1 MQCSFSFACCALLFL
16 CVTQQ
21 LAQEAEVK
29 AITFMASITLPV
41 LVAACAPTR
50 YGDNFQALDTNKDGY
65 ITTEEAQAR
74 SDLVVN
80 WSRIDKDNDAQ
91 LNQAEFS
98 AFERAKGVA
107 PPGGRYRGYRPRP

>member
-1 MQCSFSFACCALLFL
+1 M
-16 CVTQQ
+16 
-21 LAQEAEVK
+21 K
-29 AITFMASITLPV
+29 AITFMAGVILPV
-41 LVAACAPTR
+41 LVVACASTR

-65 ITTEEAQAR
+65 INTEEAQTR

-80 WSRIDKDNDAQ
+80 WSTIDRDNDAK
-91 LNQAEFS
+91 LNEAEFS